1 MALDMTTA
9 LTIRA
14 KVDGQSQIAGLQ
26 GKLQQ
31 LGTTADTTGG
41 KFAKFNGLVR
51 GLGGAIAAVGL
62 TRILGN
68 AAEVAAGFEKETLLL
83 KQGLE
88 NVGAGTGELE
98 RLQGVA
104 DQLGKATL
112 FNEEDFRQ
120 GFGLLTSFGN
130 IATENYERVAIAAA
144 NVAQVSG
151 TDVSSSFMQL
161 AKALNDPVKGL
172 SALSRSG
179 IQFTESQKE
188 VIKSLVETGNTSK
201 AQEMILKELD
211 AQYGNTAVAA
221 AGGAAGVQD
230 SFGEALYDLNVAI
243 GGVVNQVLP
252 PFLSA
257 LTEVINA
264 FTSLPQPIQ
273 TAIVAIGGIAVLA
286 TLLAPVLTTIGG
298 LIGVL
303 KGLAAL
309 KIGAT
314 IAGWAGA
321 IGPLLAGLKALG
333 ALIAAVFTGPVGWIV
348 LLVAAGVAIYTF
360 RDQIGNALETIA
372 SLFQSAF
379 EAISGLLQ
387 SAAKAYFDFYVKP
400 VLDLAE
406 GAYNGILGIFSR
418 IGQAVKGPFIAA
430 ANVVKSVFQGVL
442 KVLTSIL
449 NAWIRRL
456 NFAINLANNLPFI
469 DLDNVPTFSVPQFA
483 KGGVVGGPTLA
494 MVGEGGEREYIVPE
508 SKMARASANYLA
520 GMRGGSVIPA
530 FAEGGVVGPS
540 GGGGAANTT
549 VQITTGPVLQQDG
562 QRYVTVGDLER
573 ALQDFGEQ
581 VFRNSRSYGGRRYQ
595 GAY

>member
-14 KVDGQSQIAGLQ
+14 KVTGQQEITGLAKGLDGVTRASNNSSTAMGRLKGATAGALGAVRTLLPAIGVGAVAKFAKDNLDAADAMSKLSLRTGIAAPTLDKFRKVAELSDTSIEGLSKAFTILAKNSADAAEGSGPAADAFAKLGINVTDAGGKLRTTDAIFLDIADRFAQLADGTDKAALASDIFGSRLGSQLIPLLNSGGDAVRNMSTALTQ
-26 GKLQQ
+26 DFADRAAVFNDRLENMQEQLQQ
-31 LGTTADTTGG
+31 LGLELTTALLPVLE
-41 KFAKFNGLVR
+41 ALV
-51 GLGGAIAAVGL
+51 GVFEQVGSAFSKLPEPLQKITASVIAL
-62 TRILGN
+62 S
-68 AAEVAAGFEKETLLL
+68 AAW
-83 KQGLE
+83 
-88 NVGAGTGELE
+88 
-98 RLQGVA
+98 
-104 DQLGKATL
+104 
-112 FNEEDFRQ
+112 
-120 GFGLLTSFGN
+120 GLLG
-130 IATENYERVAIAAA
+130 
-144 NVAQVSG
+144 
-151 TDVSSSFMQL
+151 
-161 AKALNDPVKGL
+161 P
-172 SALSRSG
+172 
-179 IQFTESQKE
+179 
-188 VIKSLVETGNTSK
+188 
-201 AQEMILKELD
+201 
-211 AQYGNTAVAA
+211 
-221 AGGAAGVQD
+221 
-230 SFGEALYDLNVAI
+230 
-243 GGVVNQVLP
+243 
-252 PFLSA
+252 
-257 LTEVINA
+257 
-264 FTSLPQPIQ
+264 
-273 TAIVAIGGIAVLA
+273 IVA
-286 TLLAPVLTTIGG
+286 P
-298 LIGVL
+298 LIGLL

-530 FAEGGVVGPS
+530 FADGGVVGPS

>member
-14 KVDGQSQIAGLQ
+14 KVTGQQEITGLAKGLDGVTRASNNSSTAMGRLKGATAGALGAVRTLLPAIGVAAVAKFAKDNLDAADAMSKLSLRTGIAAPTLDKFRKVAELSDTSIEGLSKAFTILAKNSADAAEGSGPAADAFAKLGINVTDAGGKLRTTDAIFLDIADRFAQLADGTDKAALASDIFGSRLGSQLIPLLNSGGDAVRNMSTALTQ
-26 GKLQQ
+26 DFADRAAVFNDRLENMQEQLQQ
-31 LGTTADTTGG
+31 LGLELTTALLPVLE
-41 KFAKFNGLVR
+41 ALV
-51 GLGGAIAAVGL
+51 GVFEQVGSAFSKLPEPLQKITASVIAL
-62 TRILGN
+62 S
-68 AAEVAAGFEKETLLL
+68 AAW
-83 KQGLE
+83 
-88 NVGAGTGELE
+88 
-98 RLQGVA
+98 
-104 DQLGKATL
+104 
-112 FNEEDFRQ
+112 
-120 GFGLLTSFGN
+120 GLLG
-130 IATENYERVAIAAA
+130 
-144 NVAQVSG
+144 
-151 TDVSSSFMQL
+151 
-161 AKALNDPVKGL
+161 P
-172 SALSRSG
+172 
-179 IQFTESQKE
+179 
-188 VIKSLVETGNTSK
+188 
-201 AQEMILKELD
+201 
-211 AQYGNTAVAA
+211 
-221 AGGAAGVQD
+221 
-230 SFGEALYDLNVAI
+230 
-243 GGVVNQVLP
+243 
-252 PFLSA
+252 
-257 LTEVINA
+257 
-264 FTSLPQPIQ
+264 
-273 TAIVAIGGIAVLA
+273 IVA
-286 TLLAPVLTTIGG
+286 P
-298 LIGVL
+298 LIGLL

-360 RDQIGNALETIA
+360 RDQIGNALKTIG
-372 SLFQSAF
+372 SLFKSAF
-379 EAISGLLQ
+379 DGISGLLQ
-387 SAAKAYFDFYVKP
+387 LAAKAYFDFYVKP
-400 VLDLAE
+400 VLDLAK
-406 GAYNGILGIFSR
+406 GAYDGILRIFSQL
-418 IGQAVKGPFIAA
+418 GQAVQGPFIAA
-430 ANVVKSVFQGVL
+430 SNIIKSAFRG
-442 KVLTSIL
+442 IL
-449 NAWIRRL
+449 DFLVRGL
-456 NFAINLANNLPFI
+456 NFWISRVNSAIGIANRLGANIP
-469 DLDNVPTFSVPQFA
+469 NVPTFSVPQFA

>member
-14 KVDGQSQIAGLQ
+14 KVTGQQEITGLAKGLDGVTRASNNSSTAMGRLKGATAGALGAVRTLLPAIGVAAVAKFAKDNLDAADAMSKLSLRTGIAAPTLDKFRKVAELSDTSIEGLSKAFTILAKNSADAAEGSGPAADAFAKLGINVTDAGGKLRTTDAIFLDIADRFAQLADGTDKAALASDIFGSRLGSQLIPLLNSGGDAVRNMSTALTQ
-26 GKLQQ
+26 DFADRAAVFNDRLENMQEQLQQ
-31 LGTTADTTGG
+31 LGLELTTALLPVLE
-41 KFAKFNGLVR
+41 ALV
-51 GLGGAIAAVGL
+51 GVFEQVGSAFSKLPEPLQKITASVIAL
-62 TRILGN
+62 S
-68 AAEVAAGFEKETLLL
+68 AAW
-83 KQGLE
+83 
-88 NVGAGTGELE
+88 
-98 RLQGVA
+98 
-104 DQLGKATL
+104 
-112 FNEEDFRQ
+112 
-120 GFGLLTSFGN
+120 GLLG
-130 IATENYERVAIAAA
+130 
-144 NVAQVSG
+144 
-151 TDVSSSFMQL
+151 
-161 AKALNDPVKGL
+161 P
-172 SALSRSG
+172 
-179 IQFTESQKE
+179 
-188 VIKSLVETGNTSK
+188 
-201 AQEMILKELD
+201 
-211 AQYGNTAVAA
+211 
-221 AGGAAGVQD
+221 
-230 SFGEALYDLNVAI
+230 
-243 GGVVNQVLP
+243 
-252 PFLSA
+252 
-257 LTEVINA
+257 
-264 FTSLPQPIQ
+264 
-273 TAIVAIGGIAVLA
+273 IVA
-286 TLLAPVLTTIGG
+286 P
-298 LIGVL
+298 LIGLL

-530 FAEGGVVGPS
+530 FADGGVVGPS

>member
-14 KVDGQSQIAGLQ
+14 KVTGQQEITGLAKGLDGVTRASNNSSTAMGRLKGATAGALGAVRTLLPAIGVGAVAKFAKDNLDAADAMSKLSLRTGIAAPTLDKFRKVAELSDTSIEGLSKAFTILAKNSADAAEGSGPAADAFAKLGIDVTDAGGKLRTTDAIFLDIADRFAQLADGTDKAALASDIFGSRLGSQLIPLLNSGGDAVRNMSTALTQ
-26 GKLQQ
+26 DFADRAAAFNDRLENMQEQLQQ
-31 LGTTADTTGG
+31 LDLFLTTALLPVLE
-41 KFAKFNGLVR
+41 ALV
-51 GLGGAIAAVGL
+51 GVFEQVGGAFSKLPEPLQKITASVIAL
-62 TRILGN
+62 S
-68 AAEVAAGFEKETLLL
+68 AAW
-83 KQGLE
+83 
-88 NVGAGTGELE
+88 
-98 RLQGVA
+98 
-104 DQLGKATL
+104 
-112 FNEEDFRQ
+112 
-120 GFGLLTSFGN
+120 GLLG
-130 IATENYERVAIAAA
+130 
-144 NVAQVSG
+144 
-151 TDVSSSFMQL
+151 
-161 AKALNDPVKGL
+161 P
-172 SALSRSG
+172 
-179 IQFTESQKE
+179 
-188 VIKSLVETGNTSK
+188 
-201 AQEMILKELD
+201 
-211 AQYGNTAVAA
+211 
-221 AGGAAGVQD
+221 
-230 SFGEALYDLNVAI
+230 
-243 GGVVNQVLP
+243 
-252 PFLSA
+252 
-257 LTEVINA
+257 
-264 FTSLPQPIQ
+264 
-273 TAIVAIGGIAVLA
+273 IVA
-286 TLLAPVLTTIGG
+286 P
-298 LIGVL
+298 LIGLL

-530 FAEGGVVGPS
+530 FADGGVVGPS

>member
-14 KVDGQSQIAGLQ
+14 KVTGQQEITGLAKGLDGVTRASNNSSTAMGRLKGATAGALGAVRTLLPAIGVAAVAKFAKDNLDAADAMSKLSLRTGIAAPTLDKFRKVAELSDTSIEGLSKAFTILAKNSADAAEGSGPAADAFAKLGINVTDAGGKLRTTDAIFLDIADRFAQLADGTDKAALASDIFGSRLGSQLIPLLNSGGDAVRNMSTALTQ
-26 GKLQQ
+26 DFADRAAVFNDRLENMQEQLQQ
-31 LGTTADTTGG
+31 LGLELTTALLPVLE
-41 KFAKFNGLVR
+41 ALV
-51 GLGGAIAAVGL
+51 GVFEQVGSAFSKLPEPLQKITASVIAL
-62 TRILGN
+62 S
-68 AAEVAAGFEKETLLL
+68 AAW
-83 KQGLE
+83 
-88 NVGAGTGELE
+88 
-98 RLQGVA
+98 
-104 DQLGKATL
+104 
-112 FNEEDFRQ
+112 
-120 GFGLLTSFGN
+120 GLLG
-130 IATENYERVAIAAA
+130 
-144 NVAQVSG
+144 
-151 TDVSSSFMQL
+151 
-161 AKALNDPVKGL
+161 P
-172 SALSRSG
+172 
-179 IQFTESQKE
+179 
-188 VIKSLVETGNTSK
+188 
-201 AQEMILKELD
+201 
-211 AQYGNTAVAA
+211 
-221 AGGAAGVQD
+221 
-230 SFGEALYDLNVAI
+230 
-243 GGVVNQVLP
+243 
-252 PFLSA
+252 
-257 LTEVINA
+257 
-264 FTSLPQPIQ
+264 
-273 TAIVAIGGIAVLA
+273 IVA
-286 TLLAPVLTTIGG
+286 P
-298 LIGVL
+298 LIGLL

>member
-14 KVDGQSQIAGLQ
+14 KVDGQSQITGLQ

-31 LGTTADTTGG
+31 LGTTADKTGG

-88 NVGAGTGELE
+88 NIGAGTNELE

-298 LIGVL
+298 LIGLL

-333 ALIAAVFTGPVGWIV
+333 ALIAAVFTGPV
-348 LLVAAGVAIYTF
+348 
-360 RDQIGNALETIA
+360 
-372 SLFQSAF
+372 
-379 EAISGLLQ
+379 
-387 SAAKAYFDFYVKP
+387 
-400 VLDLAE
+400 
-406 GAYNGILGIFSR
+406 
-418 IGQAVKGPFIAA
+418 
-430 ANVVKSVFQGVL
+430 
-442 KVLTSIL
+442 
-449 NAWIRRL
+449 
-456 NFAINLANNLPFI
+456 
-469 DLDNVPTFSVPQFA
+469 
-483 KGGVVGGPTLA
+483 
-494 MVGEGGEREYIVPE
+494 
-508 SKMARASANYLA
+508 
-520 GMRGGSVIPA
+520 VI
-530 FAEGGVVGPS
+530 
-540 GGGGAANTT
+540 
-549 VQITTGPVLQQDG
+549 
-562 QRYVTVGDLER
+562 
-573 ALQDFGEQ
+573 
-581 VFRNSRSYGGRRYQ
+581 
-595 GAY
+595 

>member
-14 KVDGQSQIAGLQ
+14 KVDGQSQITGLQ

-31 LGTTADTTGG
+31 LGTTADKTGG

-88 NVGAGTGELE
+88 NIGAGTNELE

-298 LIGVL
+298 LIGLL

-360 RDQIGNALETIA
+360 RDQIGNALKTIG
-372 SLFQSAF
+372 SLFKSAF
-379 EAISGLLQ
+379 DGISRLLQ
-387 SAAKAYFDFYVKP
+387 LAAKAYFDFYVKP
-400 VLDLAE
+400 VLDLAK
-406 GAYNGILGIFSR
+406 GAYDGILRIFSR
-418 IGQAVKGPFIAA
+418 IGQAVQGPFIAA
-430 ANVVKSVFQGVL
+430 ANVIKSVFRN
-442 KVLTSIL
+442 IL
-449 NAWIRRL
+449 SFLVSGLNFWISRV
-456 NFAINLANNLPFI
+456 NFAIGIANRLPAVNI
-469 DLDNVPTFSVPQFA
+469 PNVPTVSVPQFA

-581 VFRNSRSYGGRRYQ
+581 LFRNSRSYGGRRYQ